1 MFVDLWVVSI
11 FSILFGVCAVWNRM
25 RGIHVGIE
33 KTLDKLVEDR
43 IIRIVNDRVV
53 RYTPTTRRRNK
64 KTAIDTSTQV

>member
-33 KTLDKLVEDR
+33 KTLDKPTFTYPHGVEKMWKPRRHYLSD
-43 IIRIVNDRVV
+43 IRPF
-53 RYTPTTRRRNK
+53 TNK
-64 KTAIDTSTQV
+64 ITSN